1 MSDCPMT
8 RSIRRKFLRFSIG
21 RTLNEAI
28 WILWENKPYSA
39 NAAGW
44 FHGDFN
50 GPGKRR
56 TQHDIGSN

>member
-28 WILWENKPYSA
+28 WILWENGGRAKSY
-39 NAAGW
+39 
-44 FHGDFN
+44 
-50 GPGKRR
+50 
-56 TQHDIGSN
+56 GS